1 VAEKLRHPKGLFLL
15 FFTEMWERFSFYGM
29 QAVFYL
35 YMINALT
42 FDKTFADL
50 IYGNYTGMVYITAL
64 IGGFLSDRYMGNRKS
79 IVTGGII
86 MAVGQFLLFT
96 SGMLYTNKPYAAFF
110 LYAGLI
116 LLCLGNGFFKP
127 NISSMVGQLYPEN
140 DKRIDSAF
148 TIFYMGINIG
158 GLLAPIICGFVGNTG
173 NLADFKWG
181 YLAAGIGMLLSLV
194 VFIPLKNKY
203 VVTPEGKPIGIV
215 PPYKSSGRDS
225 NSGSGS
231 GSGRKVRNIT
241 RNLAFF
247 VIVFVLFFFV
257 FKTDTIGSFI
267 YATFFTAP
275 LSIILDKS
283 LSKIEKQKIIAMFIL
298 IVFTMIFWI
307 AFGEIGS
314 SLTYFA
320 DKQLDRS
327 IFGWQMPPAVFQA
340 FGPLFIVSFAPIMA
354 VIWTFLAKKN
364 TEPSIPFKLALG
376 LLFMCLAY
384 LILALAVKL
393 LDPTVK
399 TGMQWL
405 IIMYFVLTIG
415 ELSLSPIGLSMM
427 VKLAPI
433 RFGSVLMSVWFLS
446 LGTSF
451 KLSGV
456 LSTFYPHDDIKPIFL
471 GMQIATTYDFFMIFV
486 VFTGVSAILLFLL
499 IKPLLKLMNGIR

>member
-1 VAEKLRHPKGLFLL
+1 MRHPKGLYLL

-79 IVTGGII
+79 IITGGFT

-96 SGMLYTNKPYAAFF
+96 SGLLYTNRPYASFF
-110 LYAGLI
+110 LYAGLMF
-116 LLCLGNGFFKP
+116 LCLGNGFFKP

-194 VFIPLKNKY
+194 IFIPLKNKY
-203 VVTPEGKPIGIV
+203 VVTPEGKAIGVI
-215 PPYKSSGRDS
+215 PPYKESQDKLAEKPKM
-225 NSGSGS
+225 N
-231 GSGRKVRNIT
+231 VNNLI

-247 VIVFVLFFFV
+247 VIVFALFFFV
-257 FKTDTIGSFI
+257 FKTDTIGAFI

-283 LSKIEKQKIIAMFIL
+283 LSNIEKRKIIAMFIL

-327 IFGWQMPPAVFQA
+327 IFGWQLPPAVFQA

-354 VIWTFLAKKN
+354 VLWTFLAKKN

-376 LLFMCLAY
+376 LLLMCIAY

-405 IIMYFVLTIG
+405 ILMYFVLTIG

-456 LSTFYPHDDIKPIFL
+456 LSTFYPHDNIKPIFL
-471 GMQIATTYDFFMIFV
+471 GMQIGTTFDFFMIFV
-486 VFTGVSAILLFLL
+486 VFTGISAVILFFL
-499 IKPLLKLMNGIR
+499 IKPLLKLMHGVR